1 MATLRESRA
10 YRVAPSILWAPHT
23 AYPSA
28 LRILADCRNG
38 ASADGLC
45 RLTLGCAII
54 ADMTDTTDD
63 ASHNTTDVSHDTTVD
78 VTTAAELLGISEEA
92 VRARIRRGKL
102 VAEKVGALWRVHL
115 SSGEHVITP
124 NTTVPSRDTTS
135 RPITEHVA
143 QHDTTP
149 RDMDLEPL
157 AAVIRDQNHRIE
169 ELAAAAAFWQV
180 RAHQAEEQLKSLTSG
195 ETPPETAPEAVESPQ
210 TNETEPQGFW
220 DRVRRFWSG

>member
-1 MATLRESRA
+1 MIAGMS
-10 YRVAPSILWAPHT
+10 
-23 AYPSA
+23 
-28 LRILADCRNG
+28 D
-38 ASADGLC
+38 
-45 RLTLGCAII
+45 AI
-54 ADMTDTTDD
+54 DDTTSDT
-63 ASHNTTDVSHDTTVD
+63 SHNTTDVSHDTTVD

-102 VAEKVGALWRVHL
+102 AAEKVGALWRVHL

-124 NTTVPSRDTTS
+124 NTTVPSRDTSS

-180 RAHQAEEQLKSLTSG
+180 RAHQAEEQLKSLTAG
-195 ETPPETAPEAVESPQ
+195 ETPPETALEAVGSPPA
-210 TNETEPQGFW
+210 N
-220 DRVRRFWSG
+220 DRGTGSILAWVKRWGAGRRRRE